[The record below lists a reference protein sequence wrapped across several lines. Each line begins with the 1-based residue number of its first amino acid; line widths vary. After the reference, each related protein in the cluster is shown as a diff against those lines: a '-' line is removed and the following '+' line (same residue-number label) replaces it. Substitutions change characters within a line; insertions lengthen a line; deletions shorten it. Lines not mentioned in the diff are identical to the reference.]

1 MSGAPVLVIGD
12 VMTDVVARVDDP
24 LALGSDTAAHVQT
37 HQGGAGANVAAWLA
51 ALDVPVRFVGRVGA
65 DPFGTESVQVLR
77 TGGVD
82 VRVAVDDVRATGT
95 VVVLV
100 GADGERTMLPDA
112 GANSGLTTDDVAA
125 GDVASAG
132 WLHVS
137 GYTLLN
143 PGSRDAGS
151 AALAAARAAGV
162 RTSVDVAS
170 AAPLQ
175 ALGGKEF
182 VRLTEGTDLVFCTLD
197 EAEVLVGTRD
207 PELAVAR
214 LTADYREVVLKL
226 GRAGARWASEGA
238 APVTVPACPPSGA
251 VVDSTGAGD
260 AFCAAYLAVT
270 LAVTLPVTSDGGAV
284 ADALAAGCR
293 AGAALVTRVG
303 TRPVPP
309 PRDHARSPQD
319 PLSPGSPR

>member
-1 MSGAPVLVIGD
+1 MVANPLPPDEQLDPALHDRVLAQALAGADAEGVHGKDTTPYLLARFHHDTDGRSLEVNTRIILRNAALAAQIAVAHATGEPAAVSGAPVLVIGD

-82 VRVAVDDVRATGT
+82 VRVAVDDARATGT

-112 GANSGLTTDDVAA
+112 GANSALTADDVAA
-125 GDVASAG
+125 GDVATAG

-162 RTSVDVAS
+162 PTRSTSR
-170 AAPLQ
+170 AP
-175 ALGGKEF
+175 
-182 VRLTEGTDLVFCTLD
+182 RRC
-197 EAEVLVGTRD
+197 R
-207 PELAVAR
+207 
-214 LTADYREVVLKL
+214 
-226 GRAGARWASEGA
+226 RWA
-238 APVTVPACPPSGA
+238 
-251 VVDSTGAGD
+251 
-260 AFCAAYLAVT
+260 
-270 LAVTLPVTSDGGAV
+270 
-284 ADALAAGCR
+284 
-293 AGAALVTRVG
+293 
-303 TRPVPP
+303 
-309 PRDHARSPQD
+309 ARS
-319 PLSPGSPR
+319 SCA

>member
-1 MSGAPVLVIGD
+1 MSVAAEPVLVLGD

-51 ALDVPVRFVGRVGA
+51 ALGRSVRFVGRVGT

-77 TGGVD
+77 DGGVD
-82 VRVAVDDVRATGT
+82 VRVARDPLRATGT

-112 GANSGLTTDDVAA
+112 GANSGLTVDDVAT
-125 GDVASAG
+125 GSVQTCS
-132 WLHVS
+132 WLHLS

-143 PGSRDAGS
+143 PGSRDAGT

-162 RTSVDVAS
+162 PASVDVAS

-182 VRLTEGTDLVFCTLD
+182 LRLTDGTDLVFCTLE

-207 PELAVAR
+207 RELALAR
-214 LTADYREVVLKL
+214 LTGSYREVVLKL
-226 GRAGARWASEGA
+226 GAAGAGWAREGSA
-238 APVTVPACPPSGA
+238 SVGVPACPAPGP
-251 VVDSTGAGD
+251 VVDTTGAGD
-260 AFCAAYLAVT
+260 AFAAAYLDAA
-270 LAVTLPVTSDGGAV
+270 LGGAPTGT
-284 ADALAAGCR
+284 ALSQGCR
-293 AGAALVTRVG
+293 AAASVVTRVG
-303 TRPVPP
+303 TRP
-309 PRDHARSPQD
+309 
-319 PLSPGSPR
+319 LSPGSRR

>member
-1 MSGAPVLVIGD
+1 MLAAPILVLGD

-37 HQGGAGANVAAWLA
+37 QQGGAGANVAAWLA
-51 ALDVPVRFVGRVGA
+51 ALGCPVRFVGRVGA
-65 DPFGTESVQVLR
+65 DPFGREAVQVLR
-77 TGGVD
+77 DGGVD
-82 VRVAVDDVRATGT
+82 VRVAVDPVRATGT

-112 GANSGLTTDDVAA
+112 GANSALTVDDVAA
-125 GDVASAG
+125 AAVPAAG

-143 PGSRDAGS
+143 PGSRDAGC
-151 AALAAARAAGV
+151 AALAAARLAGV

-182 VRLTEGTDLVFCTLD
+182 LRLTDGCDLVFCTLD

-207 PELAVAR
+207 PDLVLAR
-214 LTADYREVVLKL
+214 LTGSYREVVLKL
-226 GRAGARWASEGA
+226 GSAGARWAREGA
-238 APVTVPACPPSGA
+238 DPASVPACAPDGD
-251 VVDSTGAGD
+251 VVDTTGAGD
-260 AFCAAYLAVT
+260 AFAAAYLAV
-270 LAVTLPVTSDGGAV
+270 A
-284 ADALAAGCR
+284 AAGGR
-293 AGAALVTRVG
+293 PWTPWSTPVGRV
-303 TRPVPP
+303 
-309 PRDHARSPQD
+309 PRR
-319 PLSPGSPR
+319 